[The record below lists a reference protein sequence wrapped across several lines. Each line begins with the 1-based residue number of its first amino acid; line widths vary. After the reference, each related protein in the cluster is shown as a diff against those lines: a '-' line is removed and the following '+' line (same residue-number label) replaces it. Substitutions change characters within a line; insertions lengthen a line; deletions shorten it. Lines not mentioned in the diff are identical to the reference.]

1 MRPSKGVCREK
12 NWQAVVAFDLIPSR
26 ERTRMKRAQRH
37 TLFSLFPVLQ
47 AAKGAN
53 LNSPQANKKKHRTI
67 VILIAAFLLCAG
79 LLPLIGLA
87 RNTSL
92 GSGGEGSLEKTW
104 GRIGVRDGRF
114 RKPRAMAIDDRDQV
128 YIVDKTAR
136 IQVFDREGNFLRQ
149 WQTPEYSNGKPTG
162 LSFNR
167 EGLLMVADTH
177 YFRVLFYRPDGTLVK
192 ERTLGGEFGHQP
204 GMFGL
209 VTDVVEDSQG
219 NLYVSEYGEFDR
231 IQKFDSD
238 GNFLMQWGGH
248 GSEPGQFLRPQ
259 NLAVDENDHIWVV
272 DACNDRVQVFDAT
285 GEEARLIRI
294 WGERGKESG
303 QLRYPYDLVLDGEG
317 HIYICEFGNHRVQK
331 LTLEGES
338 LGSWGT
344 QGRGAG
350 QLFNPWAIVRDSNER
365 IHVLDT
371 YNHRLHRIRF

>member
-1 MRPSKGVCREK
+1 M
-12 NWQAVVAFDLIPSR
+12 A
-26 ERTRMKRAQRH
+26 
-37 TLFSLFPVLQ
+37 
-47 AAKGAN
+47 
-53 LNSPQANKKKHRTI
+53 
-67 VILIAAFLLCAG
+67 LIAAFLLGAG

-92 GSGGEGSLEKTW
+92 ISGGEGSLEKTW
-104 GRIGVRDGRF
+104 GQIGVRDGRF
-114 RKPRAMAIDDRDQV
+114 RKPRAMTIDDQDQV

-136 IQVFDREGNFLRQ
+136 IQVFDRDGNFLRQ
-149 WQTPEYSNGKPTG
+149 WQTPKYANGKPTG

-177 YFRVLFYRPDGTLVK
+177 YFRVLFYRPDGTLVE
-192 ERTLGGEFGHQP
+192 ERTLGGEFGNQP
-204 GMFGL
+204 GTFGL

-219 NLYVSEYGEFDR
+219 NIYVSEYGEFDR
-231 IQKFDSD
+231 IQKFDPD
-238 GNFLMQWGGH
+238 GNFVMQWGGH

-259 NLAVDENDHIWVV
+259 NLAVDGNDHIWVV
-272 DACNDRVQVFDAT
+272 DACNDRIQVFDAT
-285 GEEARLIRI
+285 GDEATLIRI
-294 WGERGKESG
+294 WGERGKEPG

-331 LTLEGES
+331 LTLDGEP

-344 QGRGAG
+344 QGRGKG

>member
-1 MRPSKGVCREK
+1 M
-12 NWQAVVAFDLIPSR
+12 
-26 ERTRMKRAQRH
+26 
-37 TLFSLFPVLQ
+37 
-47 AAKGAN
+47 
-53 LNSPQANKKKHRTI
+53 
-67 VILIAAFLLCAG
+67 LIAAFLLGAG

-92 GSGGEGSLEKTW
+92 ISGGEGSLEKTW
-104 GRIGVRDGRF
+104 GQIGVRDGRF
-114 RKPRAMAIDDRDQV
+114 RKPRAMTIDDQDQV

-136 IQVFDREGNFLRQ
+136 IQVFDRDGNFLRQ
-149 WQTPEYSNGKPTG
+149 WQTPEYANGKPTG

-177 YFRVLFYRPDGTLVK
+177 YFRVLFYRPDGTLVE
-192 ERTLGGEFGHQP
+192 ERTLGGEFGNQP
-204 GMFGL
+204 GTFGL

-219 NLYVSEYGEFDR
+219 NIYVSEYGEFDR
-231 IQKFDSD
+231 IQKFDPD
-238 GNFLMQWGGH
+238 GNFVMQWGGH

-272 DACNDRVQVFDAT
+272 DACNDRIQVFDAT
-285 GEEARLIRI
+285 GDEATLIRI
-294 WGERGKESG
+294 WGERGKEPG

-331 LTLEGES
+331 LTLDGEP

-344 QGRGAG
+344 QGRGEG

>member
-1 MRPSKGVCREK
+1 M
-12 NWQAVVAFDLIPSR
+12 
-26 ERTRMKRAQRH
+26 T
-37 TLFSLFPVLQ
+37 
-47 AAKGAN
+47 
-53 LNSPQANKKKHRTI
+53 
-67 VILIAAFLLCAG
+67 LIAAFLLCAG
-79 LLPLIGLA
+79 LLPLISLA

-92 GSGGEGSLEKTW
+92 ISGGEGSLEKTW
-104 GRIGVRDGRF
+104 GQIGVRDGRF
-114 RKPRAMAIDDRDQV
+114 RKPRAMTIDDQDQV

-136 IQVFDREGNFLRQ
+136 IQVFDRDGNFLRQ
-149 WQTPEYSNGKPTG
+149 WQTPEYANGKPTG

-177 YFRVLFYRPDGTLVK
+177 YFRVLFYRPDGTLVE
-192 ERTLGGEFGHQP
+192 ERTLGGEFGNQP
-204 GMFGL
+204 GTFGL

-219 NLYVSEYGEFDR
+219 NIYVSEYGEFDR
-231 IQKFDSD
+231 IQKFDPD
-238 GNFLMQWGGH
+238 GNFVMQWGGH

-272 DACNDRVQVFDAT
+272 DACNDRIQVFDAT
-285 GEEARLIRI
+285 GDEATLIRI
-294 WGERGKESG
+294 WGERGKEPG

-331 LTLEGES
+331 LTLDGEP

-344 QGRGAG
+344 QGRGEG

>member
-1 MRPSKGVCREK
+1 M
-12 NWQAVVAFDLIPSR
+12 
-26 ERTRMKRAQRH
+26 T
-37 TLFSLFPVLQ
+37 
-47 AAKGAN
+47 
-53 LNSPQANKKKHRTI
+53 
-67 VILIAAFLLCAG
+67 LIAAFLLGAG

-92 GSGGEGSLEKTW
+92 ISGGEGSLEKTW
-104 GRIGVRDGRF
+104 GQIGVRDGRF
-114 RKPRAMAIDDRDQV
+114 RKPRAMTIDDQDQV

-136 IQVFDREGNFLRQ
+136 IQVFDRDGNFLRQ
-149 WQTPEYSNGKPTG
+149 WQTPEYANGKPTG

-177 YFRVLFYRPDGTLVK
+177 YFRVLFYRPDGTLVE
-192 ERTLGGEFGHQP
+192 ERTLGGEFGNQP
-204 GMFGL
+204 GTFGL

-219 NLYVSEYGEFDR
+219 NIYVSEYGEFDR
-231 IQKFDSD
+231 IQKFDPD
-238 GNFLMQWGGH
+238 GNFVMQWGGH

-272 DACNDRVQVFDAT
+272 DACNDRIQVFDAT
-285 GEEARLIRI
+285 GDEATLIRI
-294 WGERGKESG
+294 WGERGKEPG

-331 LTLEGES
+331 LTLDGEP

-344 QGRGAG
+344 QGRGEG

>member
-1 MRPSKGVCREK
+1 M
-12 NWQAVVAFDLIPSR
+12 
-26 ERTRMKRAQRH
+26 
-37 TLFSLFPVLQ
+37 
-47 AAKGAN
+47 
-53 LNSPQANKKKHRTI
+53 
-67 VILIAAFLLCAG
+67 ILIAAFLFGAG

-92 GSGGEGSLEKTW
+92 ISGGEGSLEKTW
-104 GRIGVRDGRF
+104 GQIGVRDGRF
-114 RKPRAMAIDDRDQV
+114 RKPRAMTIDDHDQV

-136 IQVFDREGNFLRQ
+136 IQVFDRDGNFLRQ
-149 WQTPEYSNGKPTG
+149 WQTPEYANGKPTG

-177 YFRVLFYRPDGTLVK
+177 YFRVLFYRPDGTLVE
-192 ERTLGGEFGHQP
+192 ERTLGGEFGNQP
-204 GMFGL
+204 GTFGL
-209 VTDVVEDSQG
+209 VTDVVEDSRG
-219 NLYVSEYGEFDR
+219 NIYISEYGEFDR
-231 IQKFDSD
+231 IQKFDPD
-238 GNFLMQWGGH
+238 GNFVMQWGGH

-272 DACNDRVQVFDAT
+272 DACNDRIQVFDAT
-285 GEEARLIRI
+285 SDEATLIRI
-294 WGERGKESG
+294 WGERGKEPG

-331 LTLEGES
+331 LTLDGEP

-344 QGRGAG
+344 QGRGEG